1 MRFRQR
7 EEPTVMKED
16 KLAFTL
22 ARLSAHMGDTIEGT
36 NPTSTPHTATGLS
49 KERGR
54 DHSG

>member
-22 ARLSAHMGDTIEGT
+22 ARLPAHMGDTIEGT